1 MEVVE
6 NGLSEEEE
14 EEYESEGSLSDG
26 LDDAMS
32 TSDSAANSDED

>member
-6 NGLSEEEE
+6 NGLSEE

-26 LDDAMS
+26 LDDTMS
-32 TSDSAANSDED
+32 TLDSADSSDED